1 MKRENL
7 VEERSR
13 RCPACNSPAQ
23 VNVGEKNGFRLLLCQ
38 NCKTLY
44 AAQLPTGADA
54 QDYDSYYQPSHFTV
68 PAFVHARLDEIAA
81 GFSHYRKG
89 NRLLD
94 VGCGGGALLQAAA
107 RGGWDAEGLE
117 VSKPAAEHVESLG
130 FKVFGG
136 LLSEAGYP
144 DGYFDVVTASEVI
157 EHVPDPQAVVAEV
170 ARILRPG
177 GLFWATTPHG
187 RGVSARALKLKWSI
201 VSPPEHL
208 QLFSVE
214 GIKRMLADAGF
225 RQVRVAAHSIN
236 PHEILYVLR
245 ARDAREK
252 GNGQEESCSFD
263 RVQSCYELN
272 EAMTRNGIRRMVK
285 GTINGLLAASRL
297 GDSLKI
303 YAVK

>member
-1 MKRENL
+1 MRRENL
-7 VEERSR
+7 VSRS
-13 RCPACNSPAQ
+13 CPACNSTAQ
-23 VNVGEKNGFRLLLCQ
+23 VNIGEKNGFRLPLCQ

-44 AAQLPTGADA
+44 VARLPTGADA
-54 QDYDSYYQPSHFTV
+54 QDYDSYYQPSRFTA
-68 PAFVHARLDEIAA
+68 PAFIHARLDEIVAD
-81 GFSHYRKG
+81 FSGYRKV

-130 FKVFGG
+130 FKVFSG

-157 EHVPDPQAVVAEV
+157 EHVPDPQAVVAEIV
-170 ARILRPG
+170 RILRPG

-187 RGVSARALKLKWSI
+187 RGASARALKLNWSI

-214 GIKRMLADAGF
+214 GIKQMLTSVGF
-225 RQVRVAAHSIN
+225 RQVRVAAHGVN
-236 PHEILYVLR
+236 PYEILHVLR
-245 ARDAREK
+245 ASDADK
-252 GNGQEESCSFD
+252 KSNGQEENDSFD

-272 EAMTRNGIRRMVK
+272 EAMTRSGIRRRAKGMV
-285 GTINGLLAASRL
+285 NGLLAASRL